1 MEVGSIPQK
10 KVATGIVLGTLAISA
25 FFLAQGGT
33 RLLAMSV
40 LELDPTAGIKS
51 RGGGARAASAL
62 NRRADATA
70 ILKQNIFDWDRD
82 DLNYVPPVDTGTE
95 GASGPVPTD
104 NVPACSG
111 GMRLVGSAYNPGHP
125 DWSFA
130 AISNGGASELYR
142 KGMDVDGDELL
153 SIKPK
158 SVLMRSGSGACKLT
172 MFAEKEPTA
181 PKTAPAKPS
190 SGPTRP
196 DRASSDRSGGL
207 TKEEMDQGIEKV
219 SDTKFVIQRTL
230 VDKVLANQASLMR
243 TARVIPHEED
253 GRVVGVKL
261 YGIRRTSLLG
271 RLGLQNGDMLRTI
284 NGFDMTSPDSALEA
298 YARLR
303 NSSNITVALNRR
315 GKPLTVE
322 HVIQ

>member
-1 MEVGSIPQK
+1 MEVGSIPK
-10 KVATGIVLGTLAISA
+10 KNIATGIVLGTLALSA

-40 LELDPTAGIKS
+40 LELDPAAGIKS
-51 RGGGARAASAL
+51 RGGGARAASSL
-62 NRRADATA
+62 NRRADATP
-70 ILKQNIFDWDRD
+70 ILKQNIFDWDRGPLEDPIPNPD
-82 DLNYVPPVDTGTE
+82 DPTNPVPPGDDV
-95 GASGPVPTD
+95 S
-104 NVPACSG
+104 ACSG
-111 GMRLVGSAYNPGHP
+111 GKRLVGAAYNPGHP

-130 AISNGGASELYR
+130 AISNGGSSELYR

-153 SIKPK
+153 AIRPK
-158 SVLMRSGSGACKLT
+158 SVLMRSGAGACKLT
-172 MFAEKEPTA
+172 MFASQEPNA

-190 SGPTRP
+190 SGPGRP

-207 TKEEMDQGIEKV
+207 SKEEMDQGIEKV

-303 NSSNITVALNRR
+303 NSNNITVALNRR